1 MKNSAGCGQCGKF
14 WGWQAGCPAVTPG
27 GEAQLWDGD
36 GEVAGGSIFS
46 LWKYQPEAMTPG
58 QGLFWESVAC
68 GMVGLMPLPPAENK
82 LFVGP

>member
-1 MKNSAGCGQCGKF
+1 MWEVLGLAGGVPKLLHLVVRHSCGMEMEK
-14 WGWQAGCPAVTPG
+14 WQ
-27 GEAQLWDGD
+27 
-36 GEVAGGSIFS
+36 GGSIFS

-68 GMVGLMPLPPAENK
+68 GMVGPMPLPPAENK